1 MEEFIENE
9 FLLPCLEIGMP
20 ESVFWEKTPKRLT
33 VYFKAFQNRKENEF
47 KRWSQQMW
55 EMGIYMKKA
64 IATSVFPVGLYD
76 GKHNL
81 PDYPECPHTKFE
93 NSSSEQ
99 NQQWVENER
108 LRCYAYFKS
117 LGKHN

>member
-20 ESVFWEKTPKRLT
+20 ESVFWDKTPKRLT
-33 VYFKAFQNRKENEF
+33 VYFTAFQRRKENEM

-55 EMGIYMKKA
+55 EMGVYMKAA
-64 IATSVFPVGLYD
+64 IATSVFPAGLYD
-76 GKHNL
+76 GKHKL

-93 NSSSEQ
+93 NSPNEQ
-99 NQQWVENER
+99 DEQWVENER